1 MRIAYSSLI
10 HCEGLIMLG
19 QSLGNC
25 INEFLSD
32 YVVFDFET
40 TGLNPF
46 DGDRIIEMSAVRV
59 TDDEV
64 SDTFSTLVNPEQPIS
79 PEATMVNGITDDMV
93 ADAPC
98 MKEALTDFIDFI
110 GDDILVGHNI
120 RSFDMNFLKME
131 CMLQFGGLV
140 PTNDYVDTLLLAKRC
155 MPEMAHKNLTVL
167 AEHFGI
173 SPEGA
178 HRALADCLMNQ
189 KVYELLKEETERFE
203 NGDKTIPVC
212 SICGR
217 RMVIRKS
224 KFGEFWGCTGYPNC
238 KNTINILK

>member
-1 MRIAYSSLI
+1 
-10 HCEGLIMLG
+10 MLG
-19 QSLGNC
+19 KQLGNN
-25 INEFLSD
+25 INDFFAD
-32 YVVFDFET
+32 YVIFDFET
-40 TGLNPF
+40 TGLSPF

-59 TDDEV
+59 VNHKVVKE
-64 SDTFSTLVNPEQPIS
+64 FATLVNPEQPIS
-79 PEATMVNGITDDMV
+79 PDATAVNGITDDMV
-93 ADAPC
+93 KDAPK
-98 MKEALTDFIDFI
+98 MKEALTEFIDFI

-120 RSFDMNFLKME
+120 KSFDK
-131 CMLQFGGLV
+131 
-140 PTNDYVDTLLLAKRC
+140 
-155 MPEMAHKNLTVL
+155 
-167 AEHFGI
+167 HFGI
-173 SPEGA
+173 SIEGA

-238 KNTINILK
+238 KNTINILSN